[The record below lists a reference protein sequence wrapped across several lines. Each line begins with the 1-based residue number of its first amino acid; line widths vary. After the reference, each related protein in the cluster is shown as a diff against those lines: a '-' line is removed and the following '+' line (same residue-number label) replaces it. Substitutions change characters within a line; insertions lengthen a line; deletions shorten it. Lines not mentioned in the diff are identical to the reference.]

1 MTEKV
6 NVYAMDMDI
15 CPENDTVITRH
26 QCSGCPH
33 YCGFSLENALP
44 CIKCAYYA
52 HFASKVPPQAK

>member
-1 MTEKV
+1 MADKV

-15 CPENDTVITRH
+15 CPDNDMVITRY

-33 YCGFSLENALP
+33 YRGFSLENALP

-52 HFASKVPPQAK
+52 QFEQEQPATE